1 MKLSRKDESM
11 FVFLNSEMPT
21 CNGLSLHRSINDVR
35 YHFQNIVISVGLL
48 PKSLRY
54 TPSNGRSCTPEIN
67 VHHSTVN
74 NDSSAFLQDQKASYD
89 FNDMDADPK
98 PRDQDPDNW

>member
-1 MKLSRKDESM
+1 MGGICTVLSITLDIISKI
-11 FVFLNSEMPT
+11 L
-21 CNGLSLHRSINDVR
+21 
-35 YHFQNIVISVGLL
+35 VISVGLL
-48 PKSLRY
+48 PKSQWY
-54 TPSNGRSCTPEIN
+54 TPSNGRSCTPAIN
-67 VHHSTVN
+67 VHHSIVD